1 MRRAD
6 REISEVEEI
15 AKILDSIEI
24 MRIAIF
30 DSPYPYIIPLNFA
43 YFLSHENK
51 ITFFFHS
58 ANQGRK
64 IELIR
69 QNAHVGFE
77 ADKSY
82 GVTNSESEIPC
93 KMSTLYESV
102 VGFGRIKIISDN
114 LEKRE
119 GLKILINRFS
129 KVPLSFAKYDPIL
142 LDRVVI
148 LKLVVEGITGKRHI
162 IPNKLSPD
170 LK

>member
-58 ANQGRK
+58 ANQ
-64 IELIR
+64 
-69 QNAHVGFE
+69 
-77 ADKSY
+77 
-82 GVTNSESEIPC
+82 
-93 KMSTLYESV
+93 
-102 VGFGRIKIISDN
+102 
-114 LEKRE
+114 
-119 GLKILINRFS
+119 
-129 KVPLSFAKYDPIL
+129 
-142 LDRVVI
+142 
-148 LKLVVEGITGKRHI
+148 
-162 IPNKLSPD
+162 
-170 LK
+170 

>member
-1 MRRAD
+1 
-6 REISEVEEI
+6 
-15 AKILDSIEI
+15 
-24 MRIAIF
+24 
-30 DSPYPYIIPLNFA
+30 
-43 YFLSHENK
+43 
-51 ITFFFHS
+51 
-58 ANQGRK
+58 
-64 IELIR
+64 LIR
-69 QNAHVGFE
+69 QNSHVGFE
-77 ADKSY
+77 ADKYY
-82 GVTNSESEIPC
+82 GITDSESEIPC

-129 KVPLSFAKYDPIL
+129 KVSLSFANYDPIL
-142 LDRVVI
+142 LDRVAI